1 MCFFFFIRC
10 IKTFTQNVTCSQH
23 EIHTVHTCR
32 LSTSLWLLLSNKQHP
47 VPTSTPKQLPLTTNT
62 RFLPPP
68 LSSYRSSTTNTRSL
82 PPPLSSYRSA
92 TTNTRSLPSPLSSY
106 RSATTNTRPLPP
118 GSVQSPLRRGG
129 GSEEQFVPQPGI
141 GEKPMPQARR
151 TANHL
156 AQRVHVLDEINLQAI
171 GKTASVVI
179 ILRRTWVR
187 MWIGLTC
194 FSRSCC
200 LL

>member
-1 MCFFFFIRC
+1 M
-10 IKTFTQNVTCSQH
+10 
-23 EIHTVHTCR
+23 HTCR

-82 PPPLSSYRSA
+82 PP
-92 TTNTRSLPSPLSSY
+92 PLSSY